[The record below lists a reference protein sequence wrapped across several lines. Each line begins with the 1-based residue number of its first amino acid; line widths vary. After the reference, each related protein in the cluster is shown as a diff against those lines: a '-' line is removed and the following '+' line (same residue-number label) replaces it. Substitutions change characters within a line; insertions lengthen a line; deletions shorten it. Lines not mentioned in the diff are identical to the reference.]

1 MRRVHPEILKALP
14 EVIFPSVTAAIGI
27 YVFVASFGYQFET
40 RAFASVASAILICLS
55 VALLVR
61 EIFRN
66 IVKVRSAAESPS
78 GEEGPG
84 LLSLSIALAWG
95 VGFFIGIL
103 LIGFQ
108 LTVPLWVF
116 AFLIWG
122 KASRVLA
129 VLMPILLWLLMK
141 FVLEWGL
148 GPVFFKGILFGDK
161 LPTFW

>member
-1 MRRVHPEILKALP
+1 MKRVHPEILKALP
-14 EVIFPSVTAAIGI
+14 EVIFPSFTAAIGI

-78 GEEGPG
+78 AQEGPG
-84 LLSLSIALAWG
+84 LLPLSIALAWG

-129 VLMPILLWLLMK
+129 VLMPILLWVLMK
-141 FVLEWGL
+141 FVLEYGL